1 MVYWITKLIGTR
13 AVGEE
18 LKDEEYGSII
28 VDVRNLVDGKND
40 IVPLMN
46 AVKLLMGLCTYCSQ
60 TNRKLIIQCQAG
72 ISRSNAL
79 AAVLIALQ
87 VNIELDEALEFVKKK
102 CPRTNINQDLLDQIK
117 KGI

>member
-1 MVYWITKLIGTR
+1 MVWWITKLIGTK
-13 AVGEE
+13 AVDEE
-18 LKDEEYGSII
+18 LKEEEYGSII
-28 VDVRNLVDGKND
+28 VDVRDIVDGNND
-40 IVPLMN
+40 IVLLRN
-46 AVKLLMGLCTYCSQ
+46 TIRVLMGLCTYCSQ
-60 TNRKLIIQCQAG
+60 VNKKLIIQCQAG

-87 VNIELDEALEFVKKK
+87 VNIELDDALEFVKKK